1 MSPTFAHHLRLTTG
15 FRHQMI
21 YHLLGFILIAGVL
34 GFLGHSN
41 MQILPC
47 LGFILMTQGLHSL
60 FAEDVRCGWIDVVLS
75 QRLSLEKYVFGRLL
89 TLGSWYLLLTM
100 PQIMIW
106 FGAGASPDQ
115 LLRLLVAT
123 LTTGASLFGLGVTV
137 GSLALGARQP
147 GMLMLLLMLPLGLPA
162 LIIFQASIQAIMES
176 LPFLTLWGLQA
187 GLFLMTFAMALV
199 ITPFSIRQA
208 IR

>member
-1 MSPTFAHHLRLTTG
+1 MFGA
-15 FRHQMI
+15 
-21 YHLLGFILIAGVL
+21 V
-34 GFLGHSN
+34 
-41 MQILPC
+41 
-47 LGFILMTQGLHSL
+47 GL
-60 FAEDVRCGWIDVVLS
+60 
-75 QRLSLEKYVFGRLL
+75 
-89 TLGSWYLLLTM
+89 
-100 PQIMIW
+100 IW
-106 FGAGASPDQ
+106 FGAGASSDQ

-123 LTTGASLFGLGVTV
+123 MTTGASLFGLGVAV

-162 LIIFQASIQAIMES
+162 LIIFQASVQAIMES

-187 GLFLMTFAMALV
+187 GLFLMTVAMALV